1 VVAALRRED
10 RVSAEVLDMENLVK
24 VCKNLKA
31 QRDTAVSKRPSSL
44 DAHEKKMAWQQAAEQ
59 YSI

>member
-1 VVAALRRED
+1 
-10 RVSAEVLDMENLVK
+10 VSAEVLDMENLVK

>member
-1 VVAALRRED
+1 
-10 RVSAEVLDMENLVK
+10 MENLVK

-44 DAHEKKMAWQQAAEQ
+44 DAHEKKKWLGSKQQSSTA
-59 YSI
+59 SK